1 MVVCVWIVEFSI
13 FQEGLV
19 FWFYKNSYLYEKRK
33 EFHSYLY
40 EKRKEFHSFELQKEL
55 PLKYTGFR
63 LWCTKKKIIG
73 VLSLDCEIH

>member
-19 FWFYKNSYLYEKRK
+19 FWFYKNS
-33 EFHSYLY
+33 FLY

-63 LWCTKKKIIG
+63 LYCTKKKIIG